1 MKVNSKKVL
10 AMACISAALMIP
22 AAFAA
27 TPAQQIN
34 SRPALPAHYKNQNL
48 VYTQGNASAAVTVS
62 RLEANLMQRG
72 IPLFAK
78 FDHAK
83 NATDVGLKLRPTT
96 VLVFGAPK
104 VGTGLMQLDQ
114 SVSLELPLRISVWE
128 DADGHTWLAYP
139 KLATQMAAYGLQNS
153 PIVSKMSVLMESL
166 VQQAAQ

>member
-1 MKVNSKKVL
+1 MKINFKKIL
-10 AMACISAALMIP
+10 TLACISAALMVP

-27 TPAQQIN
+27 APASQSSASPTQPAQ
-34 SRPALPAHYKNQNL
+34 YTNQNL
-48 VYTQGNASAAVTVS
+48 VYTRGNASAAVTVS
-62 RLEANLMQRG
+62 RLEGDLKQRG

-139 KLATQMAAYGLQNS
+139 KLPTQMAAYGLQTN
-153 PIVSKMSVLMESL
+153 PIVGKMSVLMESL
-166 VQQAAQ
+166 VHQAAK